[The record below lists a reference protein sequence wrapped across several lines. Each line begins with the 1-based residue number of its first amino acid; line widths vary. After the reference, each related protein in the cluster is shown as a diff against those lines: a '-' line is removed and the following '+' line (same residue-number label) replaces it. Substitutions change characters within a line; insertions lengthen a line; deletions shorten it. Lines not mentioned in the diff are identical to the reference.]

1 MLPESYYSNPNATY
15 PVIYLLDGDYN
26 TFAVSGM
33 LDMLANKG
41 QVIPDVILVGIADSG
56 KAKYRS
62 YMAPS
67 FGKDTPDLATNFAN
81 YLIE

>member
-67 FGKDTPDLATNFAN
+67 FGKDTSDLATNFAN